1 MTTVGIA
8 RTFMQPSDSQLTGVP
23 QTIIIDPNTGLPQ
36 NVVIIQEESS
46 APQVVGILIIIYGAI
61 MGVLTLIA
69 MLGVSLITDPDSD
82 IYSKDV
88 ADSPTMMYVILAIAL
103 LCCIGQVFG
112 GISINKKKKM
122 GIHLVWITILI
133 SFATDILMEFT
144 YPDYIAAQAGSMS
157 TTVNIAFSGVCSV
170 ICGVIVAIPLM
181 ITGSGMDDSSLI
193 G

>member
-1 MTTVGIA
+1 MTTVGDVHSCNQVIA
-8 RTFMQPSDSQLTGVP
+8 NCPGCHRQL
-23 QTIIIDPNTGLPQ
+23 L
-36 NVVIIQEESS
+36 
-46 APQVVGILIIIYGAI
+46 
-61 MGVLTLIA
+61 LTQIRDCLR
-69 MLGVSLITDPDSD
+69 MLVVSLITDPDSD

-88 ADSPTMMYVILAIAL
+88 ADSPSMMYVILAIAL

-144 YPDYIAAQAGSMS
+144 YPDYIAAQAGSKS

>member
-1 MTTVGIA
+1 
-8 RTFMQPSDSQLTGVP
+8 MQPSDSQLTGVP
-23 QTIIIDPNTGLPQ
+23 QTIHIDPNTGLPQ
-36 NVVIIQEESS
+36 NVVIIQQESS

-69 MLGVSLITDPDSD
+69 MLGVSLITDPDSE

-122 GIHLVWITILI
+122 GIHLVWITLLI
-133 SFATDILMEFT
+133 SFAADILMEFT

-157 TTVNIAFSGVCSV
+157 TSVNVAFSGVCSV

>member
-1 MTTVGIA
+1 
-8 RTFMQPSDSQLTGVP
+8 MQPSDSQLSGVP
-23 QTIIIDPNTGLPQ
+23 QTIVIDPNTGLPQ
-36 NVVIIQEESS
+36 NVVIIQQESS
-46 APQVVGILIIIYGAI
+46 APKVVGILIIIYGAL

-88 ADSPTMMYVILAIAL
+88 ADSPTMMYVILGVAV
-103 LCCIGQVFG
+103 LCCIGQVVG
-112 GISINKKKKM
+112 GIFMNQKKKM
-122 GIHLVWITILI
+122 GIHLVWVTILI
-133 SFATDILMEFT
+133 SFAADILMELT
-144 YPDYIAAQAGSMS
+144 YPDYIAAQAGAMS
-157 TTVNIAFSGVCSV
+157 TSVNIAFSGVCSI

>member
-1 MTTVGIA
+1 
-8 RTFMQPSDSQLTGVP
+8 MQPSDSQLTGVP
-23 QTIIIDPNTGLPQ
+23 QTIVIDPNTGLPQ
-36 NVVIIQEESS
+36 NVVIIQQESS

-61 MGVLTLIA
+61 IGVFTLIA
-69 MLGVSLITDPDSD
+69 MLGVSLITDPDSE

-103 LCCIGQVFG
+103 LCCIGQVVG
-112 GISINKKKKM
+112 GIFINKKKKM
-122 GIHLVWITILI
+122 GIHLVWITLLI
-133 SFATDILMEFT
+133 SFAVDILMEFT
-144 YPDYIAAQAGSMS
+144 YPDYIAAQPGAMS
-157 TTVNIAFSGVCSV
+157 TSVNIAFSGVCSV